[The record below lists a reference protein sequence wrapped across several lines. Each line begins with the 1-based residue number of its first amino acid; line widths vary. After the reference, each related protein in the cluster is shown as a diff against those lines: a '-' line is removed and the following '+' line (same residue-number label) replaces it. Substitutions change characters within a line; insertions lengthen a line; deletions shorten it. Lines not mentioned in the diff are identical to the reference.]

1 MNPKKKIEDLK
12 LDPDHPRL
20 ITRRDFIGH
29 GLMSGFAISMVPSV
43 ILAMLKTDI
52 AHAQTAACPS
62 SAAAAG
68 LMPLVV
74 LDMAGGLGLASN
86 FIVGKTGGAQDYLT
100 SYNLLGIPDGNNPK
114 NVSGQVETRFGAPM
128 HLTLSRFLTGM
139 NSVMSEAARTNTKIM
154 TVCHSSMD
162 DSSSNQLSPLI
173 VAAKAGLV
181 GSALPTGLGVRA
193 SQSGGNSAVPVAD
206 AALKPLPISSGSNL
220 VSAITMGD
228 ALTGLSTSQR
238 ARIARA
244 AANLSNSQSSKFES
258 MSQGEQ
264 FKFLAGCGYLKNS
277 DVINNSSGIDAS
289 QNELARAVYSG
300 VNNNGQNIEASG
312 ANAAAV
318 FNTLMGNVG
327 PSAIVVG
334 GCDYHGNPQA
344 TTDAKDQECGT
355 TLGKIIELAHRL
367 GKPVVIAGI
376 SDGGIA
382 YVQGERTAR
391 SDSGNR
397 SLAFLACY
405 KPGGVPAPS
414 KSQIG
419 SYTDG
424 KGQAAIRDNFF
435 ATNPAM
441 VAYILAI
448 NYLNLSG
455 RMDLVDKVIP
465 QSFPKDKIDEILGW
479 ART

>member
-1 MNPKKKIEDLK
+1 
-12 LDPDHPRL
+12 
-20 ITRRDFIGH
+20 
-29 GLMSGFAISMVPSV
+29 
-43 ILAMLKTDI
+43 
-52 AHAQTAACPS
+52 
-62 SAAAAG
+62 
-68 LMPLVV
+68 
-74 LDMAGGLGLASN
+74 
-86 FIVGKTGGAQDYLT
+86 
-100 SYNLLGIPDGNNPK
+100 
-114 NVSGQVETRFGAPM
+114 
-128 HLTLSRFLTGM
+128 M
-139 NSVMSEAARTNTKIM
+139 NSVMSEAARANTKIM
-154 TVCHSSMD
+154 TICHSSMD
-162 DSSSNQLSPLI
+162 DSSNNQLSPLI

-181 GSALPTGLGVRA
+181 GSVLPTGLGVRS

-206 AALKPLPISSGSNL
+206 AAFKPLQISSGSNL

-244 AANLSNSQSSKFES
+244 AANLSSSQVSKFES
-258 MSQGEQ
+258 MSQGQQ
-264 FKFLAGCGYLKNS
+264 FKVLAGCGYLKNS

-289 QNELARAVYSG
+289 QNEQARAVYSG
-300 VNNNGQNIEASG
+300 LNNNGQNIEASG

-382 YVQGERTAR
+382 YVKGERTAR

-405 KPGGVPAPS
+405 KPGGVPAPL

-419 SYTDG
+419 SYTD
-424 KGQAAIRDNFF
+424 GQAAIRDNFF
-435 ATNPAM
+435 ATNPSM

-455 RMDLVDKVIP
+455 RMNLVDSVIP
-465 QSFPKDKIDEILGW
+465 QSFPRDKINDILGW

>member
-1 MNPKKKIEDLK
+1 MNPKKKIEGLK

-52 AHAQTAACPS
+52 AHAQAAACPS

-100 SYNLLGIPDGNNPK
+100 SYDLLGIPDGSNPK
-114 NVSGQVETRFGAPM
+114 NVSGQVETRYGAPL
-128 HLTLSRFLTGM
+128 HLTLSRFLAGM
-139 NSVMSEAARTNTKIM
+139 HSVMQESTRANTKIM

-173 VAAKAGLV
+173 LAAKAGLV
-181 GSALPTGLGVRA
+181 GSVLPTGLGTR
-193 SQSGGNSAVPVAD
+193 STQSGGNSTVPFPD
-206 AALKPLPISSGSNL
+206 AALKPLAVSSGTNL
-220 VSAITMGD
+220 VNAITMGD
-228 ALTGLSTSQR
+228 ALTGLTPAQR
-238 ARIARA
+238 SRIARA
-244 AANLSNSQSSKFES
+244 SSNLSKSQLSKFTS
-258 MSQGEQ
+258 MSQGAQ
-264 FKFLAGCGYLKNS
+264 FKTLAECGYAKNA
-277 DVINNSSGIDAS
+277 DVVSSSSSIDAS
-289 QNELARAVYSG
+289 QNTHVQALY
-300 VNNNGQNIEASG
+300 VNPANQQSEAGG

-334 GCDYHGNPQA
+334 GCDYHNQGEA
-344 TTDAKDQECGT
+344 VSSAKDEECGRE
-355 TLGKIIELAHRL
+355 LGRILELAARL
-367 GKPVVIAGI
+367 GKPVVVAGI
-376 SDGGIA
+376 SDGAIA
-382 YVQGERTAR
+382 YEKGTRAPR
-391 SDSGNR
+391 SDSGSR
-397 SLAFLACY
+397 SLAFLACF
-405 KPGGVPAPS
+405 KPGGAPS
-414 KSQIG
+414 LVKSQIG
-419 SYTDG
+419 SYIDG
-424 KGQAAIRDNFF
+424 QTAIRDNFF

-448 NYLNLSG
+448 NYLKLSG
-455 RMDLVDKVIP
+455 RMDLVNSVIP
-465 QSFPKDKIDEILGW
+465 SGAIPSSSLPGILGFG
-479 ART
+479 